1 MATREPATTVEQ
13 TEETAAPTAG
23 GLEPNVLAALSY
35 VLGALTGLVVYLL
48 ERDDEFVRFHAA
60 QSVVVSVALFGVSVA
75 FTVFQTA
82 LFGVGFVDPAGFVLW
97 SLLSLV
103 FALVGIVLWLG
114 AFAAW
119 VYLIVRAY
127 QGRTPRVPVAAGFAD
142 RLV

>member
-1 MATREPATTVEQ
+1 MATQERATAVDS
-13 TEETAAPTAG
+13 TAT

-35 VLGALTGLVVYLL
+35 VLGLVTGLVVYLL

-60 QSVVVSVALFGVSVA
+60 QSMVVSVLLVGASIVL
-75 FTVFQTA
+75 TVFQTM
-82 LFGVGFVDPAGFVLW
+82 LFGVGFLDPAGFVLW

-103 FALVGIVLWLG
+103 FTLVGLVLWL
-114 AFAAW
+114 ASFVAW

-127 QGRTPRVPVAAGFAD
+127 QGATPRIPVAAGFAD